1 MKRALA
7 FLVFG
12 PVLAAVVA
20 MVVMTQAGQPD
31 HGFAQI
37 FAVAVFLFTLPVSA
51 MTGCI
56 DGVLSDLSVALR
68 AALSAAAGALVA
80 FSLAFVLFSWF
91 FPPSAWLYFAFGGAT
106 CMGACSLLASEL
118 CDGVPVAQ
126 AKRLL
131 GTEQKLVR

>member
-12 PVLAAVVA
+12 PVFAAVVA
-20 MVVMTQAGQPD
+20 MVVMTQAAHPG

-51 MTGCI
+51 ITGCI
-56 DGVLSDLSVALR
+56 DGVFSDLPVALR
-68 AALSAAAGALVA
+68 AALSAVAGALVA
-80 FSLAFVLFSWF
+80 FSLAFVLFSWIL
-91 FPPSAWLYFAFGGAT
+91 PPAAWLYFAFGGAT

-118 CDGVPVAQ
+118 CHRMPAMQ
-126 AKRLL
+126 EKTCF
-131 GTEQKLVR
+131 GTEWKLVR